1 MRSISIGGLAAGGG
15 APPLVIAEIGI
26 NHNGDLEHAKRMIE
40 SARSAGAALV
50 KLQSFQPENFMKS
63 DLPYHDN
70 IRRLSFS
77 FEQHEELFAFARK
90 TGAILFSAA
99 FDAATADF
107 LDQMGAPAFKIASMD
122 CNNFPLLRHV
132 AKKGK
137 PIILATGMAGM
148 EEVDAAVRAVRSEG
162 NTQLVLLHCVSD
174 YPTNLKQMNLNV
186 MQTLAERFDTPVG
199 LSDHS
204 EGLHASFAAAAMGAA
219 VIERHFTMDRKMAKI
234 FPFSD
239 HAISIEP
246 HELEELARYCR
257 GIRAMQGDGQKALSN
272 NEAKNRDN
280 FRRGLFAGR
289 ALRAGET
296 ITPEML
302 IALRPVRGLSV
313 AEWDKVIGKKLARDV
328 NDRDPLT
335 TADLA

>member
-1 MRSISIGGLAAGGG
+1 MRPISIGGLAAGGD
-15 APPLVIAEIGI
+15 AAPLVIAEIGI
-26 NHNGDLEHAKRMIE
+26 NHNGDLEHAKRMID
-40 SARSAGAALV
+40 SARRAGAALV
-50 KLQSFQPENFMKS
+50 KLQSFQPDNFMKS

-77 FEQHEELFAFARK
+77 FEQHGELFAFAQK
-90 TGAILFSAA
+90 TGVRLFSAA

-122 CNNFPLLRHV
+122 CNNLPLLRHV

-137 PIILATGMAGM
+137 PVILATGMADM
-148 EEVDAAVRAVRSEG
+148 EEVDAAVRAVRGEG
-162 NTQLVLLHCVSD
+162 NEQLILLHCVSD
-174 YPTNLKQMNLNV
+174 YPANIRQMNLNV
-186 MQTLAERFDTPVG
+186 MRTLAERFDAPVG

-219 VIERHFTMDRKMAKI
+219 VIERHFTLDRKMAKI

-246 HELEELARYCR
+246 GELEELALYCR
-257 GIRAMQGDGQKALSN
+257 SLRAMQGNGEKVLSK
-272 NEAKNRDN
+272 NEAENRAN

-296 ITPEML
+296 LAPDML

-313 AEWDKVIGKKLARDV
+313 AEWDGVIGKKLARDV
-328 NDRDPLT
+328 NAQDPIT
-335 TADLA
+335 PADLA

>member
-1 MRSISIGGLAAGGG
+1 MRSVSIAGLAAGGNN
-15 APPLVIAEIGI
+15 APLVIAEIGI

-40 SARSAGAALV
+40 TAHQAGAALV
-50 KLQSFQPENFMKS
+50 KLQSFQPEDFMKS

-77 FEQHEELFAFARK
+77 FEQHEELFAFAQK
-90 TGAILFSAA
+90 TGARLFSAA

-137 PIILATGMAGM
+137 PVILATGMAGM
-148 EEVDAAVRAVRSEG
+148 EEVDAAVQAIRGEG
-162 NTQLVLLHCVSD
+162 NTQLILLHCVSD
-174 YPTNLKQMNLNV
+174 YPANIKQMNLNV
-186 MQTLAERFDTPVG
+186 MHTLAKRFDAPVG

-219 VIERHFTMDRKMAKI
+219 VIERHFTLDRNMAKI

-246 HELEELARYCR
+246 HELEELSRYCR
-257 GIRAMQGDGQKALSN
+257 SIRAMQGNGQKSLSK
-272 NEAKNRDN
+272 NEAENRGN
-280 FRRGLFAGR
+280 FRRGIFAGR

-296 ITPEML
+296 ITPDML
-302 IALRPVRGLSV
+302 VALRPVRGFSV
-313 AEWDKVIGKKLARDV
+313 ADWDGVIGRKLARDV
-328 NDRDPLT
+328 NEHDPLT
-335 TADLA
+335 PADLA

>member
-1 MRSISIGGLAAGGG
+1 MRSISIGGLAVGGD
-15 APPLVIAEIGI
+15 AAPLVIAEIGI

-40 SARSAGAALV
+40 AARAAGAALV

-77 FEQHEELFAFARK
+77 FEQHQELFAFAQK
-90 TGAILFSAA
+90 TGAKLFSAA
-99 FDAATADF
+99 FDADTANF

-137 PIILATGMAGM
+137 PIILATGMANM
-148 EEVDAAVRAVRSEG
+148 EEVDAAVHAIRGEG
-162 NTQLVLLHCVSD
+162 NTQLILLHCVSD
-174 YPTNLKQMNLNV
+174 YPANIKQMNLNV
-186 MQTLAERFDTPVG
+186 MRTLAERFNAPVG

-246 HELEELARYCR
+246 RELEELALYCR
-257 GIRAMQGDGQKALSN
+257 SIRVMQGNGEKSLSS

-296 ITPEML
+296 ITPDML
-302 IALRPVRGLSV
+302 IALRPVRGFSV
-313 AEWDKVIGKKLARDV
+313 ADWDGVIGKKLARDV

-335 TADLA
+335 PADLA